1 MATVS
6 PRASPPPAIAREE
19 EADAAAAPVAEQI
32 VQGASDSTP
41 SDQEPEVDKVALAQ
55 RVREIL
61 AERERFDQDRFGR

>member
-1 MATVS
+1 M
-6 PRASPPPAIAREE
+6 
-19 EADAAAAPVAEQI
+19 APVAEQV

-41 SDQEPEVDKVALAQ
+41 SDQEPEVDKIALAQ